1 MARFTGPTYSAVGD
15 NRAMPKPTTFSL
27 RRATGADAPA
37 VAAMH
42 IHAWQVAYRDIVPD
56 AHLDGLDVATRAAR
70 YDFDAAAP
78 GAPETWI
85 AVDGDD
91 IVGFVTVAPSRD
103 EDLPGLGEVRALYV
117 APDRWRSG
125 VGSALLAQAEVLL
138 GDAGF
143 NEAHL
148 WVLEGNTR
156 ARRFYERAGW
166 APDGARKV
174 VEIGGRPLSVVRY
187 RNAAS
192 GTLAPMENRQPVVA
206 SIRTERVELVS
217 MSLAFMQAL
226 VAGDLDTAAHEMGA
240 DLPADLAED
249 LRNFLNYRIPDLE
262 ADPSRQPWLGR
273 GIILSHP
280 SGRLELIG
288 TIGFH
293 NAPDETGRVEIGY
306 RIEPAFRRR
315 GIATEC
321 VRALLAWA
329 ETQGVHRFRASVAP
343 GNVASLAII
352 RSFGFHQVGVQMDEI
367 DGEELVFHLDRP
379 TGEVNA
385 AGD

>member
-1 MARFTGPTYSAVGD
+1 
-15 NRAMPKPTTFSL
+15 MPKPTTFSL
-27 RRATGADAPA
+27 RRATGADAPG
-37 VAAMH
+37 VAATH
-42 IHAWQVAYRDIVPD
+42 IQAWKVAYRGIVPD

-70 YDFDAAAP
+70 YNFDAIAP

-85 AVDGDD
+85 AVDGGEV
-91 IVGFVTVAPSRD
+91 VGFVTVSPGRD
-103 EDLPGLGEVRALYV
+103 EDLPTLGEVRAVYV
-117 APDRWRSG
+117 TPDRWRSG
-125 VGSALLAQAEVLL
+125 AGSALLARAEVLL

-166 APDGARKV
+166 ALDGARKV
-174 VEIGGRPLSVVRY
+174 VEIGGRPLAEVRY
-187 RNAAS
+187 RKAAA

-226 VAGDLDTAAHEMGA
+226 VAGDLDTATREMGA
-240 DLPADLAED
+240 DLPAYLREG

-262 ADPSRQPWLGR
+262 ADPSSQPWLGR
-273 GIILSHP
+273 GIIWSHP
-280 SGRLELIG
+280 NGRRQLIG
-288 TIGFH
+288 TVGFH

-367 DGEELVFHLDRP
+367 DGEELVFHLHRP
-379 TGEVNA
+379 SGEANA
-385 AGD
+385 AAD

>member
-1 MARFTGPTYSAVGD
+1 
-15 NRAMPKPTTFSL
+15 
-27 RRATGADAPA
+27 
-37 VAAMH
+37 MH
-42 IHAWQVAYRDIVPD
+42 VRAWQVAYRDIVPD

-91 IVGFVTVAPSRD
+91 VVGFVTVAPSRD

-125 VGSALLAQAEVLL
+125 AGSALLARAEVLL

-156 ARRFYERAGW
+156 ARRFYERTGW
-166 APDGARKV
+166 ALDGARKV
-174 VEIGGRPLSVVRY
+174 VEIGGRPLAEVRY
-187 RNAAS
+187 RKATAA
-192 GTLAPMENRQPVVA
+192 TVVPMENRQPVAA

-226 VAGDLDTAAHEMGA
+226 VAGDLDTATREMGA

-249 LRNFLNYRIPDLE
+249 LRDFLNYRIPDLQ
-262 ADPSRQPWLGR
+262 ANPSIQPWLGR
-273 GIILSHP
+273 GIIWSHP
-280 SGRLELIG
+280 DGRRELIG
-288 TIGFH
+288 SLGFH

-379 TGEVNA
+379 ADEVSA